1 MTPAISDAAFLAT
14 YDVDADDPAAP
25 ELLRS
30 ISNQVAAF
38 TVAWLE
44 LGPDQFFRH
53 LGIQIARLHADLDM
67 VRGDLRLFR
76 EFHAPHRK

>member
-1 MTPAISDAAFLAT
+1 MTSEDAAFLGS

-53 LGIQIARLHADLDM
+53 LGMQIARMHADLDKA
-67 VRGDLRLFR
+67 RCDLRLFR
-76 EFHAPHRK
+76 EFHASHRK